1 MPEVF
6 LFWAHHDINMLY
18 AFRKRA
24 SKVLPGNTSRL
35 HINTKP
41 EDPKSTPHPKWKVWQ
56 LSGNMVVEVIPG
68 IDSNGMCIFQ
78 KGLVDRFTPT
88 VALHAASSPKQ
99 CQSVASQRWHFSLQL
114 KPQLRWKALDVDNW
128 QGKGPINKLGIFP
141 KNISAPKCLKIIRKV
156 LFEDIPNLLWFP
168 RIRSAISPS
177 PPKLK
182 LNDGSSV
189 AIMAVV

>member
-1 MPEVF
+1 MGKTKFNATVLSIFCFGATIYVVEKNSKCVIKFRCHIQFFCGPPIYARGF

-24 SKVLPGNTSRL
+24 SKVLPGNTSRF

-114 KPQLRWKALDVDNW
+114 KPQLRWKPWMWTIGRAKGQSINW
-128 QGKGPINKLGIFP
+128 GYFQKIFQLQS
-141 KNISAPKCLKIIRKV
+141 I
-156 LFEDIPNLLWFP
+156 
-168 RIRSAISPS
+168 
-177 PPKLK
+177 
-182 LNDGSSV
+182 
-189 AIMAVV
+189 